1 MKSNDVD
8 ETESVST
15 EASASPPIADERDLS
30 RALVLHPVMPQR
42 AMQPSRDDGD
52 SLAEA
57 VALTAALDLD
67 VVDQALLPV
76 RRPNPATLFGEGT
89 VTQMAERAKQAR
101 VRVVFVNH
109 ALTPVQQRNLEK
121 AWNAKVVD
129 RTGLIL
135 EIFGAR
141 ARTREGRLQVELA
154 TLGYQRS
161 RLVRS
166 WTHLERQR
174 GGRGFLAGPGE
185 SQLEID
191 RRLIDDRIIRLKRE
205 LDEVERTRGLH
216 RKARDRVP
224 YPTVAL
230 VGYTNAGKSTLFNR
244 MTGATVMAKDL
255 LFATL
260 DPTMRAVKLP
270 SGRKII
276 IADTVGFI
284 ADLPT
289 TLVAAFK
296 ATLEEVAQ
304 ADLILHVRDIAH
316 AETDAQREDVES
328 VLSQLGI
335 EPEGEK
341 PIIEVWNKTD
351 LLDPAERETL
361 ETATAALGAHDLP
374 KAVAVSA
381 LTGEGMERLFA
392 AIDHFITREQAV
404 LDLAVPLTDGQ
415 ALAWLYS
422 RGDVLSRE
430 DNDEVA
436 QLRIGLSSADCSRF
450 RNRYPHYAASA

>member
-1 MKSNDVD
+1 MKSNENGVEGSD
-8 ETESVST
+8 VST
-15 EASASPPIADERDLS
+15 VTNGRDLS
-30 RALVLHPVMPQR
+30 LALVIHPVLAPR
-42 AMQPSRDDGD
+42 AVQPSRDEED

-57 VALTAALDLD
+57 VALMAALDLT
-67 VVDQALLPV
+67 VADQALVPV
-76 RRPNPATLFGEGT
+76 RRPNPATLLGEGS
-89 VTQMAERAKQAR
+89 VKQIHDRVEAAN
-101 VRVVFVNH
+101 VRVVLINH

-121 AWNAKVVD
+121 AWGAKVVD

-161 RLVRS
+161 RLVRT

-191 RRLIDDRIIRLKRE
+191 RRLIDDKIIKLKRE
-205 LDEVERTRGLH
+205 LEDVERTRGLH

-244 MTGATVMAKDL
+244 MTGADVMAKDL

-296 ATLEEVAQ
+296 ATLEEVVQ
-304 ADLILHVRDIAH
+304 ADLILHVRDISH
-316 AETDAQREDVES
+316 AETEAQRDDVET
-328 VLSQLGI
+328 VLAQLGLD
-335 EPEGEK
+335 EK
-341 PIIEVWNKTD
+341 SETPIIEVWNKIDRLST
-351 LLDPAERETL
+351 PERESL
-361 ETATAALGAHDLP
+361 AKAANTPGASGLP

-381 LTGEGMERLFA
+381 LSGQGMENAFA
-392 AIDHFITREQAV
+392 AIDAFMTREHAV
-404 LDLAVPLTDGQ
+404 LDLKVPLSDGQ
-415 ALAWLYS
+415 AIAWLYS
-422 RGDVLSRE
+422 RGEVLARA

-436 QLRIGLSSADCSRF
+436 QLRIGLSSADRSRF
-450 RNRYPHYAASA
+450 QSRFPRYAAVS

>member
-1 MKSNDVD
+1 MKSNGHGANGS
-8 ETESVST
+8 EN
-15 EASASPPIADERDLS
+15 SAATNGRDLS
-30 RALVLHPVMPQR
+30 LALVIHPVLAAR
-42 AMQPSRDDGD
+42 AASSSREYED

-57 VALTAALDLD
+57 VALMAALDLTVAD
-67 VVDQALLPV
+67 RALVPV
-76 RRPNPATLFGEGT
+76 RRPNPATLLGEGA
-89 VTQMAERAKQAR
+89 VKQIHDRVEAAN
-101 VRVVFVNH
+101 VRVVLVNH

-121 AWNAKVVD
+121 AWGAKVVD

-161 RLVRS
+161 RLVRT

-191 RRLIDDRIIRLKRE
+191 RRLIDDKIIKLKRE
-205 LDEVERTRGLH
+205 LEDVERTRGLH

-244 MTGATVMAKDL
+244 MTGADVMAKDL

-296 ATLEEVAQ
+296 ATLEEVVQ

-316 AETDAQREDVES
+316 AETEAQRDDVET
-328 VLSQLGI
+328 VLAQLGI
-335 EPEGEK
+335 DAASET
-341 PIIEVWNKTD
+341 PIIEVWNKID
-351 LLDPAERETL
+351 LLSADERETL
-361 ETATAALGAHDLP
+361 KQAADTLGRSGLP
-374 KAVAVSA
+374 KAIAASA
-381 LTGEGMERLFA
+381 LTGAGMDSLFA
-392 AIDHFITREQAV
+392 AIDAFMTREQAV
-404 LDLAVPLTDGQ
+404 LDLAVPLSDGQ
-415 ALAWLYS
+415 AIAWLYS
-422 RGDVLSRE
+422 RGEILERAD
-430 DNDEVA
+430 DDEVA
-436 QLRIGLSSADCSRF
+436 RLRIGLSTADLNRF
-450 RNRYPHYAASA
+450 HTRFPAYAAST

>member
-1 MKSNDVD
+1 MKSNGHGHGG
-8 ETESVST
+8 
-15 EASASPPIADERDLS
+15 ADDLATIKERDLS
-30 RALVLHPVMPQR
+30 RALVIHPVLSTR
-42 AMQPSRDDGD
+42 AVQPSRDEDD
-52 SLAEA
+52 ALAEA
-57 VALTAALDLD
+57 VALMAALDLN
-67 VVDQALLPV
+67 VVDQSTMPV
-76 RRPNPATLFGEGT
+76 RRPSPATLFGEGA
-89 VTQMAERAKQAR
+89 VAQVKAR
-101 VRVVFVNH
+101 VEAGDVRVVLVNH

-121 AWNAKVVD
+121 AWAAKVVD

-161 RLVRS
+161 RLVRT

-191 RRLIDDRIIRLKRE
+191 RRLIDERIIKLKRE
-205 LDEVERTRGLH
+205 LEEVERTRGLH

-244 MTGATVMAKDL
+244 MTGAAVMAKDL

-260 DPTMRAVKLP
+260 DPTMRAVKLA

-296 ATLEEVAQ
+296 ATLEEVVQ
-304 ADLILHVRDIAH
+304 ADLILHVRDISH
-316 AETDAQREDVES
+316 PETDAQRADVLA
-328 VLSQLGI
+328 VLAQLGI
-335 EPEGEK
+335 EPDGER
-341 PIIEVWNKTD
+341 PIIEVWNKID
-351 LLDPAERETL
+351 RLGPEEAE
-361 ETATAALGAHDLP
+361 AVAAAAGARGVSGLP
-374 KAVAVSA
+374 QAIAVSA
-381 LTGEGMERLFA
+381 LSGAGLDRLFA
-392 AIDHFITREQAV
+392 GIDRFMVREQAV
-404 LDLAVPLTDGQ
+404 LELSVPLSDGQ

-422 RGDVLSRE
+422 RGDVLDRA
-430 DNDEVA
+430 DDEAVA
-436 QLRIGLSSADCSRF
+436 RLRIGLSAADASRF
-450 RNRYPHYAASA
+450 HSRFPGYTA

>member
-1 MKSNDVD
+1 MKSNGHGANGSD
-8 ETESVST
+8 SY
-15 EASASPPIADERDLS
+15 AANNGRDLS
-30 RALVLHPVMPQR
+30 RALVLHPVLSSR
-42 AMQPSRDDGD
+42 APSSSREDEDA
-52 SLAEA
+52 LNEA
-57 VALTAALDLD
+57 VALMAALDLT
-67 VVDQALLPV
+67 VVDQSLVPV
-76 RRPNPATLFGEGT
+76 RKPNPATLLGEGA
-89 VTQMAERAKQAR
+89 VNQIHDRVEAAN
-101 VRVVFVNH
+101 VRVVLVNH

-121 AWNAKVVD
+121 AWGAKVVD

-161 RLVRS
+161 RLVRT

-191 RRLIDDRIIRLKRE
+191 RRLIDDKIIKLKRE
-205 LDEVERTRGLH
+205 LEDVERTRGLH

-244 MTGATVMAKDL
+244 MTGAEVLAKDL

-296 ATLEEVAQ
+296 ATLEEVVQ
-304 ADLILHVRDIAH
+304 ADLILHVRDISH
-316 AETDAQREDVES
+316 AETEAQRDDVET
-328 VLSQLGI
+328 VLAQLGLDSAS
-335 EPEGEK
+335 ET
-341 PIIEVWNKTD
+341 PIIEVWNKID
-351 LLDPAERETL
+351 LLTADERETL
-361 ETATAALGAHDLP
+361 IKAADTIGTSGLP
-374 KAVAVSA
+374 KAIAASA
-381 LTGEGMERLFA
+381 LTGAGMDSLFA
-392 AIDHFITREQAV
+392 AIDTFMTREHAV
-404 LDLAVPLTDGQ
+404 LSLAVPLSDGQ

-422 RGDVLSRE
+422 RGEVLARADDE
-430 DNDEVA
+430 EVA
-436 QLRIGLSSADCSRF
+436 RLKIGLSSADLNRF
-450 RNRYPHYAASA
+450 HTRFPSYAALPSAAAR